1 MNEFEQGHIIAE
13 IILAEKERSLTEKE
27 QQQLTDWFAQ
37 DAQNYFL
44 YEKLKYDENLTSSL
58 KDLGKYDTAK
68 VFAEFEQIIS
78 KTRSIKISQVL
89 LRVAAVLVLVVGTYY
104 FFQYQLSPQNVEPT
118 QELAIKPGASK
129 AILKLA
135 DGTIVSLENK
145 RTDITESDGTTI
157 SSDTNSVVYK
167 PNTRRVSER
176 KLQYNTIEI
185 PRGGEYQLTLS
196 DGTHVWLN
204 SETTIKYPVVFAKNK
219 REVFISGEAFFDVV
233 HNEEAPF
240 IVTTEKMKVN
250 VLGTAFNIRAFGN
263 EEKAATTLVRGK
275 VNVTSTQTAQTFM
288 IKPSEQF
295 IIEEGNPSVRK
306 VNVKKYTAWT
316 EGRILF
322 DDNSLD
328 EIFTD
333 MARWYNISVEYENEA
348 LKNLRF
354 SVDVK
359 RYDEITKITEIIELT
374 KKVKFELDNET
385 ITILKYD

>member
-295 IIEEGNPSVRK
+295 IIEEGKPSVRK

>member
-13 IILAEKERSLTEKE
+13 IILAEKERPLTEKE
-27 QQQLTDWFAQ
+27 QQQLTDWFTQ
-37 DAQNYFL
+37 DANNYLL
-44 YEKLKYDENLTSSL
+44 YEKLKYDENLTDSL

-68 VFAEFEQIIS
+68 AFSDFEKRIA
-78 KTRSIKISQVL
+78 KTRTIKLSQVL
-89 LRVAAVLVLVVGTYY
+89 LRIAAVLVFAVGTYY
-104 FFQYQLSPQNVEPT
+104 FYRYQLEPQSVEPI
-118 QELAIKPGASK
+118 QELAIKPGTSK

-135 DGTIVSLENK
+135 DGTVVSLENV

-204 SETTIKYPVVFAKNK
+204 SETTIRYPVVFAKNN
-219 REVFISGEAFFDVV
+219 REVFISGEAFFDVA
-233 HNEEAPF
+233 HNEESPF
-240 IVTTEKMKVN
+240 IVTTDKMKVN
-250 VLGTAFNIRAFGN
+250 VLGTAFNIRAFN
-263 EEKAATTLVRGK
+263 DEEKAVTTLVRGK
-275 VNVTSTQTAQTFM
+275 VNVSSTKTAQTFM
-288 IKPSEQF
+288 IKPNEQF
-295 IIEEGNPSVRK
+295 IVEEGNASVRK
-306 VNVKKYTAWT
+306 VNVNKYTAWT

-333 MARWYNISVEYENEA
+333 ITRWYNINVEYENEA
-348 LKNLRF
+348 LKDLRF

-359 RYDEITKITEIIELT
+359 RYDEISKITEIIELT
-374 KKVKFELDNET
+374 KKVKFELNNET

>member
-1 MNEFEQGHIIAE
+1 MNEFGQGHIIAE
-13 IILAEKERSLTEKE
+13 IILAEKERPLTENE
-27 QQQLTDWFAQ
+27 QEQLTDWFAQ
-37 DAQNYFL
+37 DAKNYHL
-44 YEKLKYDENLTSSL
+44 YEKLKYEENLTSSL

-68 VFAEFEQIIS
+68 AFSNFEKRIE
-78 KTRSIKISQVL
+78 KNRTIKLSQVV
-89 LRVAAVLVLVVGTYY
+89 LRVAAIVVFAIGTYY
-104 FFQYQLSPQNVEPT
+104 FYQYQIEPQSVKPI
-118 QELAIKPGASK
+118 QELAIKPGTSK

-135 DGTIVSLENK
+135 DGTVVSLDNK
-145 RTDITESDGTTI
+145 RTNITEADGTTI

-167 PNTRRVSER
+167 PCTRRVRER

-204 SETTIKYPVVFAKNK
+204 AETTIKYPVVFAKNK
-219 REVFISGEAFFDVV
+219 REVFISGEAFFDVA

-240 IVTTEKMKVN
+240 IVTTNKMKVN
-250 VLGTAFNIRAFGN
+250 VLGTAFNIRAFN
-263 EEKAATTLVRGK
+263 DEEKAATTLVRGK
-275 VNVTSTQTAQTFM
+275 VNVSSTKTAQTFM
-288 IKPSEQF
+288 IKPNEQF
-295 IIEEGNPSVRK
+295 VVEEGNASVRK
-306 VNVKKYTAWT
+306 VNVNKYTAWT

-333 MARWYNISVEYENEA
+333 IARWYNINVEYENEA
-348 LKNLRF
+348 LKKLRF

-359 RYDEITKITEIIELT
+359 RYDEISKITEIIELT
-374 KKVKFELDNET
+374 KKVRFEQNNET